1 MSVNSKITQLMNKV
15 PGKKRFGI
23 YRFLPFYFV
32 LGGAMEWFMINVS
45 VGNQTFFDRNDHKCF
60 ADDVYRRKQTEQYYQ
75 KLEEK

>member
-45 VGNQTFFDRNDHKCF
+45 VGNQTFY
-60 ADDVYRRKQTEQYYQ
+60 DVYRRKQTEKYYQ

>member
-1 MSVNSKITQLMNKV
+1 MSVSSKITQLMNKV

-32 LGGAMEWFMINVS
+32 LGGAMEWFMINVPI
-45 VGNQTFFDRNDHKCF
+45 GNQTFY
-60 ADDVYRRKQTEQYYQ
+60 DVYRRKQTEQYYQ